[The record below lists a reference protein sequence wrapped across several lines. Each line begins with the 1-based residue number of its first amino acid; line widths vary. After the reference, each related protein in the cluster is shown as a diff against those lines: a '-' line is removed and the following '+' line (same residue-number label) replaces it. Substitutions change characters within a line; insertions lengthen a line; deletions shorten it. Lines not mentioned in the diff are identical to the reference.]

1 MTNSSNCFPTGG
13 SRQRCLHGYNHISN
27 SLIKN
32 KKFILILA
40 NGSKMTAYVAL
51 KNIKIMMNIIRTIQ
65 PVGQGGFYTEFF
77 KYGTN
82 EHCIVYDCG
91 SDTKGEPKSTIHSAI
106 PESTTIEIL
115 FISHLDNDHVNGIKE
130 LVKNNTI
137 KRVVLPQIDSFEWYY
152 ILADSISKNKNAD
165 DSIINTIRTAIR
177 DIPTIIKV
185 KPSDLER
192 GFDSSATYNLSGENE
207 NFSDPI
213 ESGSQLSNKWLGGT
227 LKWIFMPINNADG
240 QKISKLKS
248 DLELFLASMT
258 GKTIDLSSLTSKEF
272 ISLINPHR
280 KEVNEIYKKIFSST
294 NNASMLL
301 YSGLNDTA
309 HNTFTSTIVARCHWA
324 FCRRFWDY
332 CYYPKN
338 KEACLYTGDSN
349 LLDDFQKK
357 NIKNKVGLLIDRVG
371 LLQIPHHGSINNF
384 SLQSFHDI
392 GLKECALFVSY
403 GTRNKY
409 GHPSTYLMGG
419 LYGLNIPIAEVTE
432 TKNSTLYQRV
442 YIRKRSF

>member
-1 MTNSSNCFPTGG
+1 
-13 SRQRCLHGYNHISN
+13 
-27 SLIKN
+27 
-32 KKFILILA
+32 
-40 NGSKMTAYVAL
+40 
-51 KNIKIMMNIIRTIQ
+51 MNVIRTIQ

-77 KYGTN
+77 MDGTN

-106 PESTTIEIL
+106 PKSTTIDVL

-165 DSIINTIRTAIR
+165 DSIISTIRAAIR

-185 KPSDLER
+185 KPSDLEI
-192 GFDSSATYNLSGENE
+192 GFDSSATFDLSSENE

-213 ESGSQLSNKWLGGT
+213 ESSSQLLNNWLGGT
-227 LKWIFMPINNADG
+227 LKWIFMPINNAEG
-240 QKISKLKS
+240 RKISQLKS
-248 DLELFLASMT
+248 DLESFLAST
-258 GKTIDLSSLTSKEF
+258 SGNKTIDLSSLSSEEF
-272 ISLINPHR
+272 ISLINPLR
-280 KEVNEIYKKIFSST
+280 KEINEIYNGIFSST

-309 HNTFTSTIVARCHWA
+309 HNTFTSTKFTRCHWA
-324 FCRRFWDY
+324 YCSRFWDY
-332 CYYPKN
+332 YYDPEN

-384 SLQSFHDI
+384 SEQSFHDL
-392 GLKECALFVSY
+392 GVHECALFVSY
-403 GTRNKY
+403 GTSNKY
-409 GHPSTYLMGG
+409 GHPSTYLMGS
-419 LYGLNIPIAEVTE
+419 LYVLDIPIAEVTE
-432 TKNSTLYQRV
+432 TKNSTLYQIV
-442 YIRKRSF
+442 DIP